1 MKKKMT
7 KTDKEDLLYDLN
19 EYLSMYLE
27 FEDEEDF
34 EEKYGPSNTIED
46 ISDILHKYVD
56 DAQDM
61 LLFKKYMSKFPGS
74 RDELMDIFG
83 VDEADEEEDRPYTV
97 WGRIGMSVSLTKAEY
112 ERLCELLKN
121 DGDAA
126 EMLVPLFRSRGVIDG
141 ESYIPGTFTE
151 ELGLEY
157 ADIELG
163 SL

>member
-7 KTDKEDLLYDLN
+7 KADKEDLLYDLN

-34 EEKYGPSNTIED
+34 EETYGPSNTLED
-46 ISDILHKYVD
+46 VSDILHNYVD
-56 DAQDM
+56 DASEM
-61 LLFKKYMSKFPGS
+61 LLFKEYMKEFPGS
-74 RDELMDIFG
+74 RDELLDIVG
-83 VDEADEEEDRPYTV
+83 VDEEDDEKDSPYTV

-112 ERLCELLKN
+112 DHLCELLKN
-121 DGDAA
+121 GDDAA
-126 EMLVPLFRSRGVIDG
+126 EMLAPLFKSRGVIDG